1 MYLLT
6 RLFDSTVHPWTDLEY
21 RSAVHGGVWL
31 SVFHTLGTQSTMPT
45 SDHLRVDGQADRY
58 ACPTK
63 VGDVTVWQTVL
74 VNTFTPDPEG
84 LTFSPT
90 GDRTS
95 DLWDDAATPFQ
106 LSYCAYVQSTGYF
119 DNKPLVNN
127 LEWVLA
133 DGSQLPST
141 TRCMR
146 RDAYTVLLDGLRHPR
161 IPALLDCD
169 SGLRRGGTRSSKT
182 VLALAHHAVT

>member
-1 MYLLT
+1 MN
-6 RLFDSTVHPWTDLEY
+6 PI
-21 RSAVHGGVWL
+21 
-31 SVFHTLGTQSTMPT
+31 
-45 SDHLRVDGQADRY
+45 
-58 ACPTK
+58 
-63 VGDVTVWQTVL
+63 
-74 VNTFTPDPEG
+74 TPDPED
-84 LTFSPT
+84 LTSSPI

-146 RDAYTVLLDGLRHPR
+146 RDAYTVLRDVLRHPR
-161 IPALLDCD
+161 IPALLECD
-169 SGLRRGGTRSSKT
+169 SGSRGGGTRSSKNL
-182 VLALAHHAVT
+182 LALAHHVAT

>member
-74 VNTFTPDPEG
+74 VNPFTPDPEG

-106 LSYCAYVQSTGYF
+106 LSYCVYVQSTGYF
-119 DNKPLVNN
+119 DNNALAND
-127 LEWVLA
+127 LEW
-133 DGSQLPST
+133 
-141 TRCMR
+141 
-146 RDAYTVLLDGLRHPR
+146 
-161 IPALLDCD
+161 ALLMAD
-169 SGLRRGGTRSSKT
+169 SCHQQLGACVATHTPFFGIACTIHVSWPY
-182 VLALAHHAVT
+182 